1 MKVLI
6 AEDNAIWRQMLK
18 QNVASWGYEPVL
30 AEDGRQ
36 AWNILQLEGAPRLA
50 ILDWQMPHMDGI
62 DVCRHVKNSQ
72 TLPFTYIVML
82 TSRDAEEDMVA
93 GLDAGADD
101 YLMKPVEPKVLR
113 SRLAAAQRIVEVVP
127 PREWSLPRVPGY
139 EVKRL
144 LGKGAFATVWEA
156 IHIETNR
163 HVALKIIRVD
173 LATEEVF
180 NRFAREIQIARRLD
194 HPHIARIYDSQ
205 IDQHIG
211 YYAMELIDGLTLDKY
226 VKLNQPKV
234 AKILCLAVE
243 VCEALDHAH
252 KQGVIHRDL
261 KPSNI
266 MVTHSGASKLVDFG
280 LARSMFRPEA
290 ESETVASLEGTAI
303 GTPLFMAP
311 EQARGENDK
320 LDGRSDIYA
329 LGIIL
334 YMMLVRRH
342 PHHVDMKDRWQTLR
356 AIATGPVCAPSEVK
370 PKFDREVERIL
381 LKALAEDPNARY
393 PTAADFGNDILRFLQ
408 SKAAEAQVQKQR
420 ST

>member
-6 AEDNAIWRQMLK
+6 AEDNPIWRQMLK
-18 QNVASWGYEPVL
+18 QNVSSWGYEPVV
-30 AEDGRQ
+30 AEDGQQ
-36 AWNILQLEGAPRLA
+36 AWNILQQAGAPRLA

-62 DVCRHVKNSQ
+62 DVCRHVKRSL

-101 YLMKPVEPKVLR
+101 YLMKPIEPKILR

-127 PREWSLPRVPGY
+127 PKEWSLPRLPGY

-156 IHIETNR
+156 VQTDMNR
-163 HVALKIIRVD
+163 SFALKIIRAD
-173 LATEEVF
+173 LATEDAF
-180 NRFAREIQIARRLD
+180 NRFAREIRIAQRLD
-194 HPHIARIYDSQ
+194 NPHIARIYDSRV
-205 IDQHIG
+205 DEHVA

-226 VKLNQPKV
+226 VKLEQPKV

-252 KQGVIHRDL
+252 RQGVVHRDL

-266 MVTHSGASKLVDFG
+266 MVTRAGSSKVVDFG

-290 ESETVASLEGTAI
+290 ESETVTSLEGTAI

-320 LDGRSDIYA
+320 LDGRADIYA

-342 PHHVDMKDRWQTLR
+342 PHHIDMNDRWKTLR
-356 AIATGPVCAPSEVK
+356 EIAQGQVCRPREVK
-370 PKFDREVERIL
+370 PKFDRDIERIL
-381 LKALAEDPNARY
+381 LKALAEVPSERY
-393 PTAADFGNDILRFLQ
+393 ATAAEFGRDIVLFLQ
-408 SKAAEAQVQKQR
+408 SKAAEAKQKK
-420 ST
+420 

>member
-6 AEDNAIWRQMLK
+6 AEDNPIWRQLLK
-18 QNVASWGYEPVL
+18 QNVTNWGYEPVV
-30 AEDGRQ
+30 AEDGHQ
-36 AWNILQLEGAPRLA
+36 AWRILQLPDAPRLA
-50 ILDWQMPHMDGI
+50 VLDWQMPEMDGI
-62 DVCRHVKNSQ
+62 DVCRRVKSSQ
-72 TLPFTYIVML
+72 TLPFTYVVML

-101 YLMKPVEPKVLR
+101 YLTKPVEPRILR
-113 SRLAAAQRIVEVVP
+113 SRLMAAQRIVEAVP

-156 IHIETNR
+156 VQIDTGR
-163 HVALKIIRVD
+163 PVALKVIRVD
-173 LATEEVF
+173 LATDEVF
-180 NRFAREIQIARRLD
+180 VRFAREVRIAERLD
-194 HPHIARIYDSQ
+194 HPHIARVYDSR
-205 IDQHIG
+205 IDEQIG

-234 AKILCLAVE
+234 AKILCLAAE
-243 VCEALDHAH
+243 VCGALDHAH
-252 KQGVIHRDL
+252 RQGVVHRDL

-290 ESETVASLEGTAI
+290 ELETAMSLDGTAI

-311 EQARGENDK
+311 EQARGENAK
-320 LDGRSDIYA
+320 LDGRADIYA

-342 PHHVDMKDRWQTLR
+342 PHHVDSNDRWQTLR
-356 AIATGPVCAPSEVK
+356 AIAEGPVCAPTEVK
-370 PKFDREVERIL
+370 PNFDRNVERIL
-381 LKALAEDPNARY
+381 LTALAENPNDRY
-393 PTAADFGNDILRFLQ
+393 ATAADFGNDIIRFLQ
-408 SKAAEAQVQKQR
+408 TKAESVQQKNAN
-420 ST
+420 